1 MKKELITQLVFFI
14 SFFFIISIIKRW
26 FSPIY
31 LLFWGGGL
39 FGLVLPIADHFLYA
53 YLLRPNE
60 LVSER
65 IRSMV
70 RGREYRSVVTYAIS
84 TKRERS
90 KLIFHTAYFQIV
102 FTVLAFFVITSSGS
116 LFGRGLVLAFLLHL
130 LIEQLTD
137 FMDKHDTASWF
148 KEVSIEMD
156 YDKTRIYIL
165 ANVLLLLFL
174 GIFL

>member
-1 MKKELITQLVFFI
+1 MKKELLTQLVFFV
-14 SFFFIISIIKRW
+14 SFFFIICLTKRW
-26 FSPIY
+26 FNPIY
-31 LLFWGGGL
+31 LFFWGGGL
-39 FGLVLPIADHFLYA
+39 VGLVLPIIDHFLYA

-60 LVSER
+60 IVSER

-70 RGREYRSVVTYAIS
+70 RNREYRSVIVYAVS

-90 KLIFHTAYFQIV
+90 KLIFHTAYFQII
-102 FTVLAFFVITSSGS
+102 FTVLAFFIITSSGS

-130 LIEQLTD
+130 LIEQLGD
-137 FMDKHDTASWF
+137 FMDKKDTSSWF
-148 KEVSIEMD
+148 REISFEMD
-156 YDKTRIYIL
+156 YDKTKIYIL